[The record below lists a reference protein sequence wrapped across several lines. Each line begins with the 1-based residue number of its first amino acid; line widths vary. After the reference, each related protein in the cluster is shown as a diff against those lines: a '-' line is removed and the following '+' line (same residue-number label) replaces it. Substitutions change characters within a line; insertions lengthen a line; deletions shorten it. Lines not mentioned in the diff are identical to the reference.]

1 MERFD
6 SHQTDTANMG
16 PGMAERALQIA
27 TALAAEVASL
37 RERLAVVEQVAADK
51 RLFSSA
57 EIDSYQPDET
67 TAAAFKA
74 ERIGLIGRVFGAL
87 RA

>member
-1 MERFD
+1 MERF
-6 SHQTDTANMG
+6 SCNQTDAGNRG
-16 PGMAERALQIA
+16 ASVAERALQIA

-74 ERIGLIGRVFGAL
+74 ERVGLIGRVFGAL

>member
-1 MERFD
+1 MERHGGND
-6 SHQTDTANMG
+6 IDIGDMG
-16 PGMAERALQIA
+16 VSVADRSLRIA

-37 RERLAVVEQVAADK
+37 RERLAVVERVAAD
-51 RLFSSA
+51 RQLFSSA
-57 EIDSYQPDET
+57 EVDNYRPDET
-67 TAAAFKA
+67 TAAAFRA